1 MTAKEILEKSLNYN
15 AYRELVD
22 RLVAEGKTT
31 GVNQTEKLI
40 EFTKLNVQ
48 RMKRLDKT
56 IKVSETA
63 IAKITR
69 KPCRFHMVVI
79 GDAWCGDC
87 AQIIPV
93 LNKIAENSEGHLQL
107 NIISRDASEELK
119 SRYGKEGIISIP
131 KVLIMDEDLSVV
143 FNVWGSRP
151 KPALEILKK
160 WKENQATISHEE
172 FEKELHMWYTK
183 DKGEAIV
190 SEIIQSI
197 KEIETCHKKIA

>member
-1 MTAKEILEKSLNYN
+1 MTAKEILEKSLTYKE
-15 AYRELVD
+15 YRDLVD
-22 RLVAEGKTT
+22 TLVLEGKTT

-56 IKVSETA
+56 ISISETA
-63 IAKITR
+63 IAKIIQ
-69 KPCRFHMVVI
+69 KPCRFQLVVI

-93 LNKIAENSEGHLQL
+93 LNKIAESSEGHIQL

-119 SRYGKEGIISIP
+119 NKYGKEGIISIP

-160 WKENQATISHEE
+160 WKENQATITHEE
-172 FEKELHMWYTK
+172 FEKELHLWYSK
-183 DKGEAIV
+183 DKGDSII
-190 SEIIQSI
+190 SEVIQLI
-197 KEIETCHKKIA
+197 EEIETCCKKIA